1 MRILVLGGGDGPERD
16 VSLRS
21 ASAVRDGLTDSVHD
35 VRFCD
40 PAGGEAALRLAVR
53 QCDLIFPILHGVGG
67 EDGSI
72 QRLLDD
78 IGKPYLGSGEA
89 VSRLCFDKPRLKQLL
104 VENGISTPKSEVV
117 TAETFG
123 RSQLTQAPFV
133 LKPIGGGSS
142 LDIMIARA
150 KPFDIGKAQGLLEKY
165 DEMLLEELILGD
177 EITVPVLGDSAL
189 PVIEIVPP
197 EGKEF
202 DYENKYNGA
211 TSELCPPRNISAEV
225 QKQAQRLAERVH
237 ALSGARHLSRTDIM
251 IDRAGTLYVLEIN
264 TLPGMT
270 AQSLF
275 PKSAAQAGLPW
286 TALMER
292 LVDMAKG

>member
-21 ASAVRDGLTDSVHD
+21 AAAVRDGLTDSVHD

-40 PAGGEAALRLAVR
+40 PANGEAALRLAVR

-78 IGKPYLGSGEA
+78 IGKPYLGSGAA
-89 VSRLCFDKPRLKQLL
+89 VSELCFDKPRLKQLL
-104 VENGISTPKSEVV
+104 VKNGISTPKSEVV
-117 TAETFG
+117 TAKTFNHSELA
-123 RSQLTQAPFV
+123 RAPFV

-142 LDIMIARA
+142 LGTMIARK
-150 KPFDIGKAQGLLEKY
+150 KPFDLDTAQGLLEKY
-165 DEMLLEELILGD
+165 SEMLLEELITGD
-177 EITVPVLGDSAL
+177 EVTVPVLGDSAL
-189 PVIEIVPP
+189 PVIEIVAP

-211 TSELCPPRNISAEV
+211 TSELCPPRNVSVEL
-225 QKQAQRLAERVH
+225 QTRAQRLAEQVH
-237 ALSGARHLSRTDIM
+237 SLSGAKHLSRTDIM
-251 IDRAGTLYVLEIN
+251 IDKTGALYVLEIN
-264 TLPGMT
+264 TMPGMT

-275 PKSAAQAGLPW
+275 PKSAAQAGLAW
-286 TALMER
+286 TTLMER
-292 LVDMAKG
+292 LVEMAQG